1 MRAATLLVT
10 TILCLAVA
18 TPTAMAET
26 WPVRPLKAI
35 VPIGAG
41 SVLDVV
47 PRIVFEQLS
56 TQLGQ
61 SIVVENRPGAG
72 QTIGAGIV
80 ARAEPDGY
88 ALLANSSAHTTAPA
102 LHLNLGYDPK
112 KDFAAVA
119 LLGVT
124 PFVLV
129 VAPSRGFRTIDEFVA
144 AAKAKPGGLTFA
156 SPGAGSGS
164 HLSAQKFGASAGFHA
179 IHVPFK
185 GGVEALTEVIAGRVD
200 FYFVA
205 LGGGLPQIHEG
216 KVVAL
221 VQNGSKRSAELLDV
235 PTTREAGYLD
245 AENPTWL
252 GLFLPAKTP
261 RDIVEKLHRETVEA
275 LHNPKVKARLANLGV
290 DDPVAM
296 TPTDLDAFVAQQI
309 ATDANMV
316 KAAGLMPQ

>member
-1 MRAATLLVT
+1 MRAATSLLT
-10 TILCLAVA
+10 AILCLVVTA
-18 TPTAMAET
+18 PTAIAET
-26 WPVRPLKAI
+26 WPVRPLKAT

-41 SVLDVV
+41 SVLDLV

-72 QTIGAGIV
+72 QTIGAGVV

-88 ALLANSSAHTTAPA
+88 ALLVNSSAHTIAPA

-129 VAPSRGFRTIDEFVA
+129 VSASRGFRTVDELVA
-144 AAKAKPGGLTFA
+144 AAKAKPDGLTFA
-156 SPGAGSGS
+156 SPGVGSGS
-164 HLSAQKFGASAGFHA
+164 HLSAEKFRASAGFGA
-179 IHVPFK
+179 VHVPFK
-185 GGVEALTEVIAGRVD
+185 GGVEALTEVMAGRVD

-205 LGGGLPQIHEG
+205 LGGGLSQIREA

-221 VQNGSKRSAELLDV
+221 VQNGSERSAELPDV
-235 PTTREAGYLD
+235 PTTREAGFLD
-245 AENPTWL
+245 AENPTWF

-261 RDIVEKLHRETVEA
+261 RYIVEKLHRETLEA
-275 LHNPKVKARLANLGV
+275 LRNPKVKTKLATMGV
-290 DDPVAM
+290 DDPIAM
-296 TPTDLDAFVAQQI
+296 TPADLDAYVLRQI
-309 ATDANMV
+309 ETDAGIV
-316 KAAGLMPQ
+316 KAAGLMAQ